1 MPPPTPEDQAA
12 RACKQALDLIHHI
25 DALQAQIRRAE
36 QGLDHLAWHAF
47 SIAYSASD
55 TDADTKPTP
64 GELKA
69 FARQVKQLASDI
81 QVVEICVTEMLP
93 ICTQKMGE

>member
-1 MPPPTPEDQAA
+1 MTEPTADDRAA
-12 RACKQALDLIHHI
+12 RVGKRALALLRQI
-25 DALQAQIRRAE
+25 DELQVQIRRAE

-81 QVVEICVTEMLP
+81 QVAEICVTEMLP